1 MKLTDK
7 IKAKAEMP
15 KTKEDPTQTTEQKR
29 IILDDEKLDQVAGG
43 AWVTTDLG
51 PRACNTNG
59 GIE

>member
-1 MKLTDK
+1 
-7 IKAKAEMP
+7 MP
-15 KTKEDPTQTTEQKR
+15 KTKEDPTQTAEQKR